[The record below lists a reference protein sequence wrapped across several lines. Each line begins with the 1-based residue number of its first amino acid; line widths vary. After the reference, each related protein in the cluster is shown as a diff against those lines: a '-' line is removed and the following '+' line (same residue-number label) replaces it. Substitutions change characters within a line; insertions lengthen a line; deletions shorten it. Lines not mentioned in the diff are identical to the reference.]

1 MIILE
6 EDECTPLK
14 GDSTTPVSPTSPSQL
29 SSPDSPPSYNEA
41 VVCNPFSRHPSY
53 DAILIPESLNL
64 ESLDRASDTRRRRR
78 NKHRVHMMLLF
89 LALMGCIVF
98 WLTFAIFFEPGGLA
112 RKGGRNPPPGPPP
125 DGRKH
130 RGPPPEEEENSRG
143 PPDDEDGV
151 GVSLRC
157 TSASFVSNS
166 NSIEVMAALLRR
178 LMRVPMAM
186 VHLPLQ
192 MTFTETLA
200 ASVVPSCNV
209 CFDLTPAKPPEDRE
223 YQHILHNI
231 VTFECKA

>member
-53 DAILIPESLNL
+53 DAIPIPESLNL
-64 ESLDRASDTRRRRR
+64 ESLDRVSDKRRRRR
-78 NKHRVHMMLLF
+78 NRHRVHMMLLF
-89 LALMGCIVF
+89 LALTGCIVF

-130 RGPPPEEEENSRG
+130 RGPPPEEEEENSRG
-143 PPDDEDGV
+143 PPDGEDRRRGDGPPPEVVDEGPHGDGPPPPPDDAYR
-151 GVSLRC
+151 GPRGERC
-157 TSASFVSNS
+157 TF
-166 NSIEVMAALLRR
+166 IQRLLRPY
-178 LMRVPMAM
+178 LC
-186 VHLPLQ
+186 
-192 MTFTETLA
+192 E
-200 ASVVPSCNV
+200 ASRGP
-209 CFDLTPAKPPEDRE
+209 
-223 YQHILHNI
+223 
-231 VTFECKA
+231 